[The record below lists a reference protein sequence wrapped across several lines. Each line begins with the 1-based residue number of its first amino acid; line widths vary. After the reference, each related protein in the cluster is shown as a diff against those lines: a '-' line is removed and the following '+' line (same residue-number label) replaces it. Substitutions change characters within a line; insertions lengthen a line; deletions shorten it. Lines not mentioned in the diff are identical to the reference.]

1 MIEEVGVNAPGAAKA
16 MEDLSKLQNDVRVL
30 GEEWVSKMKKAAN
43 SPATNKKIP
52 PDNKTEPAIQGSVS
66 HETLGAFV
74 NTLNQKE
81 VVQDATPTNQTPTKS
96 PDNSTT
102 PPPKTL
108 DELLGITGA
117 GGEKAAQTQRK
128 DNLERGLNE
137 ESLNDLAEAAMQDMK
152 LAEKLVSQDHDTG
165 IGTQRV
171 QAQALSRLDALI
183 DAAVKFEK
191 SSSKK
196 SSKNKSQK
204 DKSNSKPE
212 SGSQK
217 NPDGEKTGD
226 SDDSKKDGNQKSES
240 NPDGEKNK
248 ESERNKNDESGDNVQ
263 PPDFMDAE
271 LQPDSALDEGRSEWG
286 RLPQRIREIM
296 SQSRRDR
303 ISALYQK
310 ATEAYYRRMAEDR
323 GP

>member
-1 MIEEVGVNAPGAAKA
+1 

-43 SPATNKKIP
+43 PPATNKKTP
-52 PDNKTEPAIQGSVS
+52 PNNKNEPEIQGSVS
-66 HETLGAFV
+66 RETFGAFV
-74 NTLNQKE
+74 NTLTQKD
-81 VVQDATPTNQTPTKS
+81 VVQDATQTNQIPTKS
-96 PDNSTT
+96 PDNSTA

-196 SSKNKSQK
+196 SSKNKSKK

-217 NPDGEKTGD
+217 QPDGEKTGD
-226 SDDSKKDGNQKSES
+226 DDSKEDGNKKSES
-240 NPDGEKNK
+240 NPNGEKNK
-248 ESERNKNDESGDNVQ
+248 ESERNKNGESGDNVQ